1 MEKSI
6 ELIKPVDKENRI
18 LSEIPDS
25 TNVLILKIAASRPA
39 VRKLQQL
46 SLFAGIQVKVIRQAP
61 IGGPVLVEVAG
72 REIAIGRKL
81 ATKIEVQVIS

>member
-1 MEKSI
+1 M
-6 ELIKPVDKENRI
+6 

-25 TNVLILKIAASRPA
+25 TDVLILKITASRRT
-39 VRKLQQL
+39 VSKLQQL
-46 SLFAGIQVKVIRQAP
+46 SLFAGIKVKVVRQAP